1 MCFNRVQIEK
11 QDALMDQSLD
21 QIMGGVSLLHFPLLN
36 HYSLCGVLHRCDV
49 LLADLFHQVMKL
61 KAIALDISTE
71 VKTQGRLVCTPPE
84 TSSTPRVFVA
94 VLRRITLRPRGHDQ
108 RNRPKARINRCHARV
123 HWAGALNRTRPSQ
136 LSALAATFKPN
147 IGD

>member
-1 MCFNRVQIEK
+1 MNRVQIEK

-36 HYSLCGVLHRCDV
+36 HYSLCGVLHRCDA

-71 VKTQGRLVCTPPE
+71 VKTQGGLVCMPE
-84 TSSTPRVFVA
+84 TSSTLRVFANA
-94 VLRRITLRPRGHDQ
+94 VLRRITLGLRGHDQ
-108 RNRPKARINRCHARV
+108 RNRPKARINRCHALGRGSES
-123 HWAGALNRTRPSQ
+123 HASFAPFRPRRGFQ
-136 LSALAATFKPN
+136 TKYR
-147 IGD
+147 